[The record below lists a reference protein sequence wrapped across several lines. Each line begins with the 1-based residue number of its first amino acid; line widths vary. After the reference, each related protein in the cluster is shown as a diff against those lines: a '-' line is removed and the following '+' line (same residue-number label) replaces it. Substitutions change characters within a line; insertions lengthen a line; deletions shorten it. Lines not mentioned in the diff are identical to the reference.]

1 MHSPPVEYGFDVV
14 LDLRLTSEV
23 EVVFVDGLAQV
34 VHLVQ
39 GHVDVR
45 SATMGEEIELC
56 MQQVCVNTKIVSD
69 FEGVVSVETRVFVQ
83 RFLDKVFIGG

>member
-1 MHSPPVEYGFDVV
+1 
-14 LDLRLTSEV
+14 
-23 EVVFVDGLAQV
+23 
-34 VHLVQ
+34 
-39 GHVDVR
+39 
-45 SATMGEEIELC
+45 